1 MDNQVALAR
10 TKLASTCLLGTCACL
25 RRKEEASKR
34 CYAIFRRSLRKA
46 SQAKGAMLLV
56 GCCPK
61 EVSRTRKVNRFGS
74 QCFNK
79 SLPTFIS
86 CSAEP
91 FNILILPLFF
101 RLDTAAA
108 VADSAAS
115 LFSADTKSPSSVDGL
130 QEVVAQPL
138 VSPTAEK
145 SDSVP
150 TTKVETSALL

>member
-1 MDNQVALAR
+1 
-10 TKLASTCLLGTCACL
+10 
-25 RRKEEASKR
+25 
-34 CYAIFRRSLRKA
+34 
-46 SQAKGAMLLV
+46 MLLV